1 MIATAA
7 LLTTAAALAAAP
19 APAAGPAPITIG
31 TGVNPRITVTP
42 DGTAHVVWSIPVRG
56 MDSAA
61 VGYCRLRP
69 FAGAC
74 DRTQV
79 LLFPKYGLAKSG
91 GDVTIQADGDNVLR
105 IVSACYTCAI
115 GDTQEGIQRWTST
128 DAGTTFTAEPG
139 LGGTPT
145 NAGMGPDGITL
156 ASGVYV
162 TPADGDRI
170 IARPGMPDS
179 AAVDAAA
186 GTSFVH
192 SPSIVQVPGQ
202 VKLVYATSDLF
213 GIRTALFGG
222 PDFAASTLM
231 DPSRWLADGALPRPE
246 SGIREPR
253 LTAGAAGVWLSY
265 EQKVPLD
272 DHVLIRRFDPV
283 NDTFSAPRSLEGPG
297 DEDASLDGVSSAQDA
312 GGRLHVVWR
321 STLDDRY
328 LRYARST
335 AGGETFQAPPAT
347 LARGELFAN
356 PEVAAGPG
364 GAGWAVWH
372 GVSDSAIRAV
382 PFDAP
387 VGASTTTGGGTD
399 PTRVIRVTVS
409 GATVTLSVP
418 SGCVRRGGTFRVRL
432 SWKRMKKKNN
442 VFVKITRTD
451 FYIGTKLAKRDK
463 KAPFAQT
470 LRVPSSAVRGG
481 SLRLRARA
489 FIKVK
494 RGKSPKKSIRATIKI
509 CR

>member
-7 LLTTAAALAAAP
+7 ALLVAAVASTPAA
-19 APAAGPAPITIG
+19 AAGPEPITIG
-31 TGVNPRITVTP
+31 TGVNPRATVTP
-42 DGTAHVVWSIPVRG
+42 NGTAHVVWSIPVRG
-56 MDSAA
+56 SDSAA

-69 FAGAC
+69 YAAAC

-79 LLFPKYGLAKSG
+79 LLFPKLGLAKSG
-91 GDVTIQADGDNVLR
+91 GDVTIQADGDNALR
-105 IVSACYTCAI
+105 IVSACYGCAI
-115 GDTQEGIQRWTST
+115 GDAQEGIQRWVSS
-128 DAGTTFTAEPG
+128 DAGTTFTPEPA

-156 ASGVYV
+156 GNGVYV

-170 IARPGMPDS
+170 IARPGMPDTT
-179 AAVDAAA
+179 AIDAAA
-186 GTSFVH
+186 GASFVH

-213 GIRTALFGG
+213 GIRTALYLGT
-222 PDFAASTLM
+222 DFEAATLM
-231 DPSRWLADGALPRPE
+231 NPGSWIVDIGLPKPE

-283 NDTFSAPRSLEGPG
+283 KNTFSVARTLEGPG
-297 DEDASLDGVSSAQDA
+297 DEDASLDGASSAQDA

-328 LRYARST
+328 LRYTRSS
-335 AGGETFQAPPAT
+335 AGGASFQSPPAT
-347 LARGELFAN
+347 LARGEVFAN

-372 GVSDSAIRAV
+372 GISDSAIRAL

-387 VGASTTTGGGTD
+387 AGSSTTTGGGTD
-399 PTRVIRVTVS
+399 PTRVIRVSVP
-409 GATVTLSVP
+409 GATVRFSVP

-432 SWKRMKKKNN
+432 SWKRVKKKNN

-451 FYIGTKLAKRDK
+451 FYVGTKVAKRDR
-463 KAPFAQT
+463 KAPFVQT
-470 LRVPSSAVRGG
+470 LKVPSTAVRGG
-481 SLRLRARA
+481 SLSVRARA